1 MLEYQANLQL
11 QMAKTA
17 AAMNKGGTATRSAS
31 GPDWNR
37 YLDSTQTL
45 SFGVFKD
52 KVTHE
57 RWRLAHIRRV
67 YECQLLASLIIFIA
81 VIGLVIIGVYFAG
94 IQFQRSVVLAKEHAD
109 RNVTE
114 IGVTTQGFH
123 FSSATLGVVILFMA
137 LLFFYLYLIHVHDIR
152 VVGANALDSSEIT
165 KTAGMSAPVDTSR
178 IPRKTGN

>member
-1 MLEYQANLQL
+1 MIMRRGLPAPPPLIATALGIALFLACPRIAGAAFNNDDEAYVVPSPEMLEYQANLQL

-67 YECQLLASLIIFIA
+67 YECQLLASLI
-81 VIGLVIIGVYFAG
+81 
-94 IQFQRSVVLAKEHAD
+94 
-109 RNVTE
+109 
-114 IGVTTQGFH
+114 
-123 FSSATLGVVILFMA
+123 
-137 LLFFYLYLIHVHDIR
+137 
-152 VVGANALDSSEIT
+152 
-165 KTAGMSAPVDTSR
+165 
-178 IPRKTGN
+178 